1 MICRYDS
8 GVRRP
13 RRIGVV
19 ALVLMA
25 GCFLALDAAPSV
37 WAASSGTSECVACH
51 TDAAKLKALTPPDP
65 PPTEEGE
72 G

>member
-1 MICRYDS
+1 MILRYGS
-8 GVRRP
+8 GIRTS

-19 ALVLMA
+19 ALVLIA
-25 GCFLALDAAPSV
+25 GCVFPLAGALSA
-37 WAASSGTSECVACH
+37 WAAGSGTSECVACH
-51 TDAAKLKALTPPDP
+51 TDSAKLKALTPPDP